1 MASFHP
7 SGDSASFEI
16 IMGFV
21 KVKGPIF
28 FVLCGAFVEWICME
42 YIQVLQVISSDINVS
57 YFLQSIDRYIYIYG
71 QPPQDLPI
79 SFLNGIYSIKC
90 LFCKSKK

>member
-42 YIQVLQVISSDINVS
+42 YIQVISSDINVS
-57 YFLQSIDRYIYIYG
+57 YFSQSIDIYIYG